1 MNKKT
6 ELQKSWEEFILA
18 VAEELRIIKLLNWIT
33 KKNVRRK

>member
-33 KKNVRRK
+33 KKNVIRK

>member
-6 ELQKSWEEFILA
+6 ELQKSWEKFILA

-33 KKNVRRK
+33 KKNVIRK